1 MKRCVTFTISLL
13 LMVSIILLLTSCGTV
28 EVADG
33 EIVAVFRYGDADIEQ
48 SMTDEDS
55 EIVREIFNNKEL
67 SNGSPACGFDENV
80 ALITGDDT
88 YCIACDYCGVIYSVN
103 EDQYF
108 NLSDEEN
115 ETLREL
121 LGEYGFSFPC
131 V

>member
-48 SMTDEDS
+48 SMSDEDS

-67 SNGSPACGFDENV
+67 RYGSPACGFDKDV

-88 YCIACDYCGVIYSVN
+88 YCIACDHCGTIYSVN
-103 EDQYF
+103 KDQYF
-108 NLSDEEN
+108 DLSDEEN

>member
-48 SMTDEDS
+48 SMSDEDS

-67 SNGSPACGFDENV
+67 SYGSPACGFDKDV

-88 YCIACDYCGVIYSVN
+88 YCIACDHCGIIYSVN
-103 EDQYF
+103 KDQYF
-108 NLSDEEN
+108 DLSDEEN